1 MTEHERRLLAS
12 LNTALGEIT
21 EYFKDENITDIMVN
35 PDGKVWLDHLKK
47 GQFVTKTILSVDDR
61 FRVINTVATSCN
73 SVCNSQN
80 PSISAN
86 IPVLG
91 YRFQGDIPPI
101 AENPFFVI
109 RKPAI
114 LKFALDDYVAR
125 RELSLAHKEVLVKA
139 AHRKKNLLIVGGTSS
154 GKTTLGN
161 AFLKEICQTA
171 TDPRVFLLE
180 DSKELV
186 SLSANTTRLLTDINN
201 NIDMSYLLR
210 ICMRCNPERI
220 IVGEIRDG
228 KTALGLLKAF
238 NSGHPGGFSTIH
250 ADSAEKGLKKLLQ
263 YLAEEIREPSPLIV
277 SEAIDIVVYMERTP
291 EGRRVKEILQLEN
304 ELTADNKFI
313 FKEL

>member
-21 EYFKDENITDIMVN
+21 EYFKDPNITDIMVN
-35 PDGKVWLDHLKK
+35 PDGRVWLDHLKK
-47 GQFVTKTILSVDDR
+47 GKYSTHSILSEEER
-61 FRVINTVATSCN
+61 HRVINTISTACN
-73 SVCNSQN
+73 RICNEKS
-80 PSISAN
+80 PSLLAN

-91 YRFQGDIPPI
+91 YRFQGSIPPVVEFPI
-101 AENPFFVI
+101 FAI

-114 LKFALDDYVAR
+114 QEISLDDYVVKK
-125 RELSLAHKEVLVKA
+125 ELSLAHKEILTNA
-139 AHRKKNLLIVGGTSS
+139 AKTKKNLLIVGGTSS

-161 AFLKEICQTA
+161 AFLREICKTEEN
-171 TDPRVFLLE
+171 PRIFLLE

-186 SLSANTTRLLTDINN
+186 SLSADTTRLLTDTYNN
-201 NIDMSYLLR
+201 LDMSYLLR

-220 IVGEIRDG
+220 IVGEIVNG
-228 KTALGLLKAF
+228 KESLGLLKAF
-238 NSGHPGGFSTIH
+238 NSGHPGGFTTIH
-250 ADSAEKGLKKLLQ
+250 ADSALKGLTKLLQ
-263 YLAEEIREPSPLIV
+263 YLAEEIERPSPLII
-277 SEAIDIVVYMERTP
+277 SQAIDIVVYMERTP